1 MPTNLCARLD
11 RAAAALGG
19 GHVLLDRRREPASV
33 LEQVIL
39 HCLEK
44 CGDTHPFAEYWWR
57 DEWMNLDAHRDADE
71 VLARTRGRLRWPE
84 FGHVLYL
91 EVGEQVRGPTLILD
105 DGGRPPLPDRE
116 ENALPPTTAAPI
128 RAIDRLL
135 VVPAV
140 TGRLLRFVGDRMHA
154 VPRPTLAYLDPALGG
169 SNNVLWTRKRKK
181 AGGACD
187 ESTIYRR
194 SVLLFNTWVDP
205 PLNVPRLA
213 DLALSNPELQ
223 QHMERGGDAAL
234 VLARELQGASASTH
248 GGQLMQESVLPW
260 AEHGDWTQGDQDTL
274 DTRLK
279 VGILGDLERREGRL
293 HRFAEMRSTPAVA
306 SALAAPS
313 ACTIL
318 PALELP
324 DVVGGVRAF

>member
-1 MPTNLCARLD
+1 M
-11 RAAAALGG
+11 
-19 GHVLLDRRREPASV
+19 

-39 HCLEK
+39 HCLERV
-44 CGDTHPFAEYWWR
+44 DDNHPFAEYWWR

-105 DGGRPPLPDRE
+105 DGGRPPLPDRD

-223 QHMERGGDAAL
+223 QHMEQGGDAAL
-234 VLARELQGASASTH
+234 VSGCELQRALASAH
-248 GGQLMQESVLPW
+248 GGQVMQESVLPW
-260 AEHGDWTQGDQDTL
+260 VEHEDWTQEDQDTL

-279 VGILGDLERREGRL
+279 VGILGDLARREGRL

-306 SALAAPS
+306 NALAAPS

-318 PALELP
+318 PARELP